1 MENGRPLG
9 SKRCQ
14 SKGFQGLIEK
24 EPITKSPFLHPAAPV
39 EDPFP
44 SPSPPQKVLL
54 TSHLPT
60 PTSSASPGRSSLV
73 TKCLLEPR
81 LIRHRH
87 PPRTGPYLLKS
98 TAKMEF
104 RTAALIMP
112 TGLPIHAILSLF
124 PHWMPPLTSTPPQG
138 PLVGSAMPLGRSTH
152 SKRARLVVC
161 PIMLKKMLPPLPST
175 AKIENIHFIW

>member
-1 MENGRPLG
+1 MQSHMENEQPLG
-9 SKRCQ
+9 SKRRQ

-54 TSHLPT
+54 ISHLPT

-73 TKCLLEPR
+73 TKHLLGPR
-81 LIRHRH
+81 LIGHRH

-104 RTAALIMP
+104 HTAALIMP

-124 PHWMPPLTSTPPQG
+124 PHWMPLKSS
-138 PLVGSAMPLGRSTH
+138 LVSLGRVP
-152 SKRARLVVC
+152 RL
-161 PIMLKKMLPPLPST
+161 LAPLRRV
-175 AKIENIHFIW
+175 H